1 MKGAVGELVGALIPA
16 DTNKW
21 WPCLSFDFGVSVS
34 LGPFTILVLVITL
47 LACCNRAGRHTPGP
61 TRLSSGENYTFSDPK
76 VCRARARARAIL

>member
-1 MKGAVGELVGALIPA
+1 MYYAGEPSSRNLQSEP
-16 DTNKW
+16 TMR
-21 WPCLSFDFGVSVS
+21 WPCLSFDFGISVS

>member
-1 MKGAVGELVGALIPA
+1 MYYAGEPSSRNLQSEP
-16 DTNKW
+16 TMRR
-21 WPCLSFDFGVSVS
+21 PCLSFDFGISVS